1 MHLAHAL
8 RLSPASFPLALVGAG
23 GKTTALFQ
31 LARRLPPPVIVTS
44 TTHLGAWQ
52 IPLADCHFVVASP
65 DDTLF
70 ALAPQGVTLLSGRL
84 GKDRRARALPP
95 EALLRL
101 YAQCRSSNFPLLIEA
116 DGARQKPLKAPR
128 ADEPPIPDF
137 VRSVVVV
144 AGLSGLGRPLR
155 AEHVHRPRRF
165 STLSGLPLNRPI
177 TPEALARLLLHPQG
191 GLKNI
196 PARARRLALL
206 NQAESSEA
214 LSRAGEL
221 ARRLLDG
228 FDSVVVGSLQRG
240 EFQTF
245 ERVAGILLAAGE
257 STRFGGPKQLLEWRG
272 RPFVRAVAETAL
284 QAGLRPV
291 IVVVGAHAAQVRKVL
306 DDLPLQIVY
315 NPGWQEGQ
323 AASLRAG
330 LQALVRQEEEG
341 GRAHGGAIFL
351 LADQP
356 QVTAEVLRALI
367 EAHGRSLAP
376 VLAPF
381 VLKERHANPVL
392 FDRLT
397 FPDLLALRGE
407 LGGRAL
413 FSRYAIEYLP
423 WHDAALLLDVDTP
436 QDYERLKALQGSSES
451 SP

>member
-8 RLSPASFPLALVGAG
+8 RLSPPSFPLALVGAG

-31 LARRLPPPVIVTS
+31 LARQLPPPVIVTS

-52 IPLADCHFVVASP
+52 IPLADRHFVVASP
-65 DDTLF
+65 DTLSD
-70 ALAPQGVTLLSGRL
+70 LEPQGVTLLTGRL
-84 GKDRRARALPP
+84 GKDRRARAIPP
-95 EALLRL
+95 EALLHL
-101 YAQCRSSNFPLLIEA
+101 YAQSHARNIPLLIEA

-128 ADEPPIPDF
+128 ADEPPIPGL

-155 AEHVHRPRRF
+155 AEYVHRPRRF
-165 STLSGLPLNRPI
+165 SILSGLPLNHPV

-191 GLKNI
+191 GLQNI

-206 NQAESSEA
+206 NQAESDEA
-214 LSRAGEL
+214 LSQAGEL
-221 ARRLLDG
+221 ARRLLEG
-228 FDSVVVGSLQRG
+228 FDAVVVGSLQRG
-240 EFQTF
+240 ELQTF
-245 ERVAGILLAAGE
+245 ERVAGIVLAGGE
-257 STRFGGPKQLLEWRG
+257 STRFGRPKQLLEWRG

-291 IVVVGAHAAQVRKVL
+291 IVVVGAQAAQVRKVL

-315 NPGWQEGQ
+315 NPDWQEGQ

-330 LQALVRQEEEG
+330 LRALARQEEG

-356 QVTAEVLRALI
+356 QVTAEVLRALLA
-367 EAHGRSLAP
+367 AHSRSLSP
-376 VLAPF
+376 ILAPF
-381 VLKERHANPVL
+381 VLEERRANPVL

-407 LGGRAL
+407 VGGRAL
-413 FSRYAIEYLP
+413 FSRYAIEHLP
-423 WHDAALLLDVDTP
+423 WHDPALLLDVDTP
-436 QDYERLKALQGSSES
+436 QDYQRLKAMEGSSE
-451 SP
+451 